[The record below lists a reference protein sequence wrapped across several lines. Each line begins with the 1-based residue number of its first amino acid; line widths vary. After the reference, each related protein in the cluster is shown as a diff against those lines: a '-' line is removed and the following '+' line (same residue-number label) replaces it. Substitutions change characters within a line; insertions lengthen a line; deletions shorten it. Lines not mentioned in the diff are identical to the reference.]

1 MFNGLYNT
9 YPNQYTYG
17 RIDSQLASMQS
28 NQMSMPVMNN
38 GVQQMQNMQGFSGS
52 NIISVTGIEG
62 ARAFNIAPNSSVL
75 LLDGENPVLY
85 LKTSD
90 SIGMQKIT
98 MYRLTEDQGTGSQ
111 VKIIKDEKDS
121 TPVDYVTRDDFNA
134 LQARVQE
141 LIDFKTALEE
151 PISK

>member
-17 RIDSQLASMQS
+17 RIDSQLASMQN
-28 NQMSMPVMNN
+28 NQVSMPVMGN
-38 GVQQMQNMQGFSGS
+38 GVQQMQSMQGFSGS

-98 MYRLTEDQGTGSQ
+98 MYRLTEEQGTCSQ
-111 VKIIKDEKDS
+111 SNIIKDGTSIE
-121 TPVDYVTRDDFNA
+121 YVTKDDFNA

-141 LIDFKTALEE
+141 LVDFKTALEE

>member
-1 MFNGLYNT
+1 
-9 YPNQYTYG
+9 
-17 RIDSQLASMQS
+17 MQS
-28 NQMSMPVMNN
+28 
-38 GVQQMQNMQGFSGS
+38 MQGFSGS

-98 MYRLTEDQGTGSQ
+98 MYRLTEEQGTCSQ
-111 VKIIKDEKDS
+111 SNIIKDGTSIE
-121 TPVDYVTRDDFNA
+121 YVTKDDFNA

-141 LIDFKTALEE
+141 LVDFKTALEE

>member
-1 MFNGLYNT
+1 MFNNLYNT
-9 YPNQYTYG
+9 YPNQYTFS
-17 RIDSQLASMQS
+17 RLDSQLASLQG
-28 NQMSMPVMNN
+28 NQMNPQVMNN
-38 GVQQMQNMQGFSGS
+38 GVSQMQGTQGFSGS

-98 MYRLTEDQGTGSQ
+98 TYALNEVQSNKSATVPQQNMSS
-111 VKIIKDEKDS
+111 DEF
-121 TPVDYVTRDDFNA
+121 VTRKDFEA
-134 LQARVQE
+134 LQARVQ
-141 LIDFKTALEE
+141 LLDDFKTSLEE
-151 PISK
+151 PVVK